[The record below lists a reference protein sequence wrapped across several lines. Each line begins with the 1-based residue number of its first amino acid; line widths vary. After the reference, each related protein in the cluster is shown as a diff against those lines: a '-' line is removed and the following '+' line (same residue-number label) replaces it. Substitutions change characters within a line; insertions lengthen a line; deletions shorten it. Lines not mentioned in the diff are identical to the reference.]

1 MRCSCHPSCPTPA
14 LGWTVLL
21 MSRLTPALQCSALHC
36 TALHCTA
43 LHCRG
48 IVAQLVLDCQPFTL
62 VESRGFLLDKRLTM
76 PELKIHSRRYYV
88 DKVDQ
93 VMDEDC

>member
-1 MRCSCHPSCPTPA
+1 M
-14 LGWTVLL
+14 
-21 MSRLTPALQCSALHC
+21 
-36 TALHCTA
+36 
-43 LHCRG
+43 
-48 IVAQLVLDCQPFTL
+48 AQLVLDCQPFTL